1 MNFTKTIFSN
11 IEDFKEDVYDQ
22 LIATA
27 KSALISPFTSSMK
40 STDNAAI
47 RKIESYLIRRFPKEC
62 KRFIVEY
69 PRQSYDSGFTY
80 CSEIKK
86 KCTFLIRLT
95 EGTILI
101 VSKKGNYE
109 LCLTFVGVQ
118 SKRALQV
125 FQTYVN
131 DCDKRSEE
139 EDDDDDIPQ
148 IKVKYLHYDTDET
161 LKVQRA
167 CYTKIKTLDN
177 IFITESNRKHIFDY
191 LSKWNES
198 QTLFNKLGISYKT
211 GLLLYGPPGT
221 GKTSLAK
228 AIAYY
233 LNYSFYVFNLEDF
246 SKGIPDFSSFDE
258 SVILLE
264 DIDYFFSA
272 KEKNEKNIHTLLQT
286 LDGAATGSGIVFI
299 ATTNSVELLND
310 ATLRD
315 GRFDLKIHMDNIETA
330 SLAEK
335 MCHSMTLTKEET
347 RALLDKQE
355 YPINPAYL
363 QNQCIQTVFNRLS
376 EEGSTATE

>member
-139 EDDDDDIPQ
+139 EDDDIPQ

-161 LKVQRA
+161 LEVQRA